1 MLLMI
6 LMEKKLLEHFTK
18 KNQKKN
24 EKEFRIEKVRKKKM
38 QCNYMLNRKDTILH
52 LIVGS
57 IKKTV

>member
-1 MLLMI
+1 
-6 LMEKKLLEHFTK
+6 MEKKLLEHFTK